1 MSEVLS
7 EWVSGWSPFSC
18 CLQPL
23 QYCRR
28 EGPTSRDKK
37 AAHPLRQTGRGLK
50 PGRRAWPGF
59 DLSAPEACGKRMG
72 PEG

>member
-1 MSEVLS
+1 MSGLAAGPLS
-7 EWVSGWSPFSC
+7 PAAYSPSNTVIGRA
-18 CLQPL
+18 PPP
-23 QYCRR
+23 
-28 EGPTSRDKK
+28 GKWDKK